1 MIEGVDS
8 SDTVSVFKLK
18 AWQVIQ
24 FEEGQN
30 ITLYH
35 EVSGLFLTT
44 PPQATTARPRLDTAS
59 PPLPLP
65 LSVLVWQGQELSDKA
80 RTLAS
85 YHVRADSVLYGK
97 MFDAPEGQGVFEEGD
112 FSTGFEAGFGGG
124 GSGSYRPEQGFM
136 GTFLAQSHSFN
147 SPPKPQDVAVGS
159 EEGLKDDK
167 VAMDTGEEVP
177 HKGAEGKAEEG
188 QGKEGGDG
196 DQMEVEEVKDKDE
209 SRRGRT
215 GKAEGQGAQ
224 TPPRARTRTSQ
235 SRQSSPTKRAS
246 PSRAPILVYPTPS
259 PPPPPPQTRATTAA
273 ASTGYGA
280 FGASFQEEAEGE
292 VREDVSLVSSMYN
305 DDGDGAQG

>member
-1 MIEGVDS
+1 
-8 SDTVSVFKLK
+8 
-18 AWQVIQ
+18 
-24 FEEGQN
+24 
-30 ITLYH
+30 
-35 EVSGLFLTT
+35 
-44 PPQATTARPRLDTAS
+44 
-59 PPLPLP
+59 
-65 LSVLVWQGQELSDKA
+65 
-80 RTLAS
+80 
-85 YHVRADSVLYGK
+85 VLYGK

-147 SPPKPQDVAVGS
+147 SPPKPQDVAMGS

-167 VAMDTGEEVP
+167 AAMDTGEEAP
-177 HKGAEGKAEEG
+177 HKGPEGKAEEG
-188 QGKEGGDG
+188 QGKEDG
-196 DQMEVEEVKDKDE
+196 DMMEVEEVKDKDE

-235 SRQSSPTKRAS
+235 SRESSPTKRAS
-246 PSRAPILVYPTPS
+246 PSKAPILVYPTPS